1 MGRRLFR
8 QSDSAAEL
16 EGELSVS
23 VGAGRTG
30 ADLCRLHEGNAAMSA
45 VAVEVS
51 DIHKSFGETR
61 ALRGAS
67 LLARAG
73 EIHAIVGENGS
84 GKSTLAKITSGIL
97 LPDSGR
103 VSVLGVTPKSPVHA
117 IAAGVATIYQE
128 MMLAEELSVWENLF
142 AGSDPT
148 WRRRRTN
155 AQKRAETREIMQRL
169 AACEVDPD
177 GRVAD
182 LSLSVKQWIV
192 IARALVQ
199 MPKVLIFDESSAAL
213 DLEATMRLHDEM
225 RTLRAA
231 GTAVLIVTHRIAE
244 LVKIADVAT
253 VLRDGETVGRLE
265 RADITEEN
273 ILRLMSAASGHS
285 AQGRAVQAGAEG
297 VELLAARGL
306 RTRAGARAVD
316 FSLRAGQ
323 IVGLAGLEGAGQAE
337 FIAALAGISA
347 PVAGEVVAPAGR
359 IDGLRAAEDAGIAY
373 VSGDRK
379 REGIFANL
387 SIIENFGMALYGR
400 SKRVFGLLDREGT
413 DAAFAREVERL
424 GIKFGQPSDRITT
437 LSGGNQQKVLI
448 ARTFALSPKV
458 ILLNDPTRGV
468 DIGTKQAL
476 WRQLRAFA
484 DDGGAVVYLSTEIEE
499 FFDFVDRACVFF
511 DGSIFD
517 EVPAADLGEDRL
529 LAAMFGQRGGQ
540 AFGTA
545 QGAAASVPMEGAA

>member
-1 MGRRLFR
+1 M
-8 QSDSAAEL
+8 S
-16 EGELSVS
+16 SVS
-23 VGAGRTG
+23 V
-30 ADLCRLHEGNAAMSA
+30 
-45 VAVEVS
+45 EVV
-51 DIHKSFGETR
+51 DVHKSFGETR

-84 GKSTLAKITSGIL
+84 GKSTLAKIISGII

-103 VSVLGVTPKSPVHA
+103 VSVLGVTPTRPTEA
-117 IAAGVATIYQE
+117 IAAGISTIYQE

-155 AQKRAETREIMQRL
+155 AQKRTETREILSRL
-169 AACEVDPD
+169 AACPIDPD
-177 GRVAD
+177 ARVAD

-192 IARALVQ
+192 IARALVAR
-199 MPKVLIFDESSAAL
+199 PRVLIFDESSAAL
-213 DLEATMRLHDEM
+213 DLEATNRLHEEM
-225 RTLRAA
+225 RRLRAG

-265 RADITEEN
+265 RAKITEEN

-285 AQGRAVQAGAEG
+285 AQGRAVDAAAAGDE
-297 VELLAARGL
+297 VLAARGL
-306 RTRAGARAVD
+306 RTRIGAQPVE

-337 FIAALAGISA
+337 FIAALAGIAA
-347 PVAGEVVAPAGR
+347 PASGEVMAPAGR
-359 IDGLRAAEDAGIAY
+359 IDGLRAAEGAGIAY

-379 REGIFANL
+379 REGIFPNL
-387 SIIENFGMALYGR
+387 SILENFGMALYGR
-400 SKRVFGLLDREGT
+400 SRRLFGLLDRAET
-413 DAAFAREVERL
+413 EAAFGQEVERL
-424 GIKFGQPSDRITT
+424 GIKFGQPGDRITT

-448 ARTFALSPKV
+448 ARAFALSPRV

-484 DDGGAVVYLSTEIEE
+484 DGGGAVVYLSTEIEE

-517 EVPAADLGEDRL
+517 EVPAGDLGEDRL
-529 LAAMFGQRGGQ
+529 LAAMFGQRGGH
-540 AFGTA
+540 AFGRSQETA
-545 QGAAASVPMEGAA
+545 APVLMEGAA